1 MRATKSRLILTFW
14 ATYLRISGLFAIR
27 REIIVCFF
35 CGEVVYMNYW
45 SEREKEKGCVIH
57 ELLVRKR
64 GRESGCVRRQRRK
77 ERKREREREML
88 VLLFS

>member
-1 MRATKSRLILTFW
+1 
-14 ATYLRISGLFAIR
+14 LFAIR

-35 CGEVVYMNYW
+35 CGEVVYMNYC

-64 GRESGCVRRQRRK
+64 GRESGCVRRQRGKER
-77 ERKREREREML
+77 ERKREREIL
-88 VLLFS
+88 LLLFS